1 MVLRLP
7 EGWRKAAAALLA
19 PPLPLIYYTC
29 VATLLLCGLWFCPA
43 PPGENSL
50 FYQTVTHFFYLPLL
64 SVCTGFLGGRWVRR
78 AWFVPL
84 IPPGVESLAMLLN
97 RPAIALRSPGVYFL
111 PFLLYLALGAASMG
125 LSLLL
130 WRRTGPFPRAAA
142 LLAAPLCL
150 LIFYPLSHLLPSAAE
165 PTLWLLFF
173 PALGAG
179 LGLWAGARW
188 QAVLRWRNLWFAPL
202 LAYLLPRLCWP
213 PPSGLVFP
221 AQDLALLCGGICG
234 AAMPFAKLAGKFWAR
249 YGKNFFIRWM
259 AGWRK

>member
-188 QAVLRWRNLWFAPL
+188 QAVLRWRNLWVAPL
-202 LAYLLPRLCWP
+202 LAYLLQIGRAH
-213 PPSGLVFP
+213 V
-221 AQDLALLCGGICG
+221 
-234 AAMPFAKLAGKFWAR
+234 
-249 YGKNFFIRWM
+249 
-259 AGWRK
+259 